1 MLIEFVLVVE
11 NSSERTYKVICD
23 DDIGFVTVNK
33 LDNNSIST
41 RGNFSI
47 LFPIGFIINYVVGTL
62 ELKNNPP
69 KTMMYAA
76 G

>member
-1 MLIEFVLVVE
+1 MMMKFVLVVE

-47 LFPIGFIINYVVGTL
+47 LFPIGFITNYVVRSL
-62 ELKNNPP
+62 KYKNNPP